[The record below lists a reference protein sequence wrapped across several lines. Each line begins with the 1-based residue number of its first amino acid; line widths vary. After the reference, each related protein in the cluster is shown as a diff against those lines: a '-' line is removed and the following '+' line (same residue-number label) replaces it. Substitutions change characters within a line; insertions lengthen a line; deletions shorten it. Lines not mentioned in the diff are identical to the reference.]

1 MNPTPKRFPNTFIW
15 GSATSSYQIEGAWNE
30 DGRGLSIWDTFCR
43 QPGTVYHGANGDVAA
58 DHYHRWREDIALMA
72 SLGLKAYRFSV
83 AWPRI
88 LPEGTGRVNAAGLDF
103 YDRLVDG
110 LLEQGIDPYLTL
122 YHWDLPQILEDQGGW
137 PDRKIVDAFVEY
149 STVVAR
155 RLGDRVKHWITHNEP
170 ICTSLLGY
178 FWGIHAPGIQN
189 PASAL
194 AAAYH
199 VILSHGA
206 AVQALRSILPADDQV
221 GITINLTPAY
231 PATDTAEDC
240 EAARR
245 YDTYI
250 NRLFLDPVLLG
261 SYPSE
266 VLDLFTVLGLTVSP
280 DDLKT
285 MSTPIDFL
293 GINYY
298 TRSVLRNDPSVTFL
312 QADQVN
318 PVGNE
323 YSQMWEIYPQGLYD
337 LLTRVWR
344 DYGPAQPHLRL
355 LMTENGICVP
365 DDVDYDHRVRDE
377 RRIRYLEGHI
387 GQIWQAIQ
395 AGVPMDGYFHWSL
408 LDNFE
413 WSYGYR
419 MRFGMVFTD
428 FDTQERIVKDSGH
441 WYADVIK
448 RNGLA

>member
-1 MNPTPKRFPNTFIW
+1 M
-15 GSATSSYQIEGAWNE
+15 
-30 DGRGLSIWDTFCR
+30 
-43 QPGTVYHGANGDVAA
+43 
-58 DHYHRWREDIALMA
+58 
-72 SLGLKAYRFSV
+72 
-83 AWPRI
+83 
-88 LPEGTGRVNAAGLDF
+88 
-103 YDRLVDG
+103 
-110 LLEQGIDPYLTL
+110 
-122 YHWDLPQILEDQGGW
+122 
-137 PDRKIVDAFVEY
+137 
-149 STVVAR
+149 
-155 RLGDRVKHWITHNEP
+155 
-170 ICTSLLGY
+170 
-178 FWGIHAPGIQN
+178 
-189 PASAL
+189 
-194 AAAYH
+194 
-199 VILSHGA
+199 
-206 AVQALRSILPADDQV
+206 
-221 GITINLTPAY
+221 
-231 PATDTAEDC
+231 
-240 EAARR
+240 
-245 YDTYI
+245 
-250 NRLFLDPVLLG
+250 
-261 SYPSE
+261 
-266 VLDLFTVLGLTVSP
+266 LGLTVSP

-298 TRSVLRNDPSVTFL
+298 TRSVLRNDPSVMFL
-312 QADQVN
+312 HADQVN

-428 FDTQERIVKDSGH
+428 FDTQERIIKDSGH